1 LRNAES
7 SLRRTRH
14 GAGKPPKGKLAASH
28 AQHHDAY
35 RAVIDKPTLRT
46 ARLPTQIVRDSPA
59 ASRNVIKRDAACRR
73 DRDAEDI
80 TMKVRTTLKS
90 GLGPIIEDAG

>member
-1 LRNAES
+1 MRHAES

-59 ASRNVIKRDAACRR
+59 ASRNVIKRDAACCR
-73 DRDAEDI
+73 DRNAEDN
-80 TMKVRTTLKS
+80 TMKVKSTLKA
-90 GLGPIIEDAG
+90 GYGIIIESGG